1 MSFQPMMKPELVVI
15 DGCAILLV
23 VNWPTN
29 GLLSD
34 YIANYCDFGFLKL
47 QSHDITVVFD
57 RYHDFSIKSSTK
69 TGRGKFSARTDF
81 LTPSSPLLGKALTL
95 TSASCKSQII
105 RYINYG
111 LIRRAIYGCYSHTLL
126 II

>member
-1 MSFQPMMKPELVVI
+1 MSFQPMMKPELVVL

-34 YIANYCDFGFLKL
+34 YIANYYDFVFLKL
-47 QSHDITVVFD
+47 RSHDITVVFD

-69 TGRGKFSARTDF
+69 TGRGKFSARTHF
-81 LTPSSPLLGKALTL
+81 VTPSSPLARKSLTL

-105 RYINYG
+105 RYITYG
-111 LIRRAIYGCYSHTLL
+111 LIRRTIYGFYSNALL

>member
-1 MSFQPMMKPELVVI
+1 MMKPELVVI
-15 DGCAILLV
+15 DGCVTLLV

-57 RYHDFSIKSSTK
+57 R
-69 TGRGKFSARTDF
+69 
-81 LTPSSPLLGKALTL
+81 
-95 TSASCKSQII
+95 
-105 RYINYG
+105 
-111 LIRRAIYGCYSHTLL
+111 
-126 II
+126 

>member
-1 MSFQPMMKPELVVI
+1 MMKPELVVL

-34 YIANYCDFGFLKL
+34 YIANYYDFVFLKL
-47 QSHDITVVFD
+47 RSHDITVVFD

-69 TGRGKFSARTDF
+69 TGRGKFSARTHF
-81 LTPSSPLLGKALTL
+81 VTPSSPLARKSLTL

-105 RYINYG
+105 RYITYG
-111 LIRRAIYGCYSHTLL
+111 LIRRTIYGFYSNALL

>member
-1 MSFQPMMKPELVVI
+1 MMKPELVVL

-29 GLLSD
+29 GLLFD
-34 YIANYCDFGFLKL
+34 YIANYYDFVFLKL
-47 QSHDITVVFD
+47 RSHDITVVFD

-69 TGRGKFSARTDF
+69 TGRGKFSARTHF
-81 LTPSSPLLGKALTL
+81 VTPSSPLARKSLTL

-105 RYINYG
+105 RYITYG
-111 LIRRAIYGCYSHTLL
+111 LIRRTIYGCYSNALL